1 MFNNL
6 GASIVRLLA
15 AAAVLSLLAVACSS
29 PGETAPG
36 ETAPGETAPGET
48 APGETAPG
56 DTAPGETAKPEGDL
70 ALVWEAWGRIQQNYP
85 KAGELDPDSVTAG
98 AVDRL
103 LRLSGAA
110 PYPFL
115 TDVGRMRGQTPS
127 AVPAELGDI
136 WRAAAM
142 YRMEHPDFD
151 QSILVEAVLDGILEG
166 LGDPSSTFLN
176 AEDYP
181 RAKKDFEKRL
191 EGSYLGIGTE
201 VVPENGRLF
210 LIPYPDTPAEKA
222 GIERGDILTAVDG
235 HSVEGQTVRSVV
247 DLVGGPEGTKVRLR
261 LLRAGEPDPLELDVF
276 RGNVEIPTVIN
287 QLIPGGV
294 GYLRISRFQEN
305 TGDQTFE
312 ALESMKP
319 YDLLALILDLR
330 FNLGG
335 SPEAASEVAG
345 QFLPPGSLFRYVED
359 REGVRSQHF
368 IAEDINRLELD
379 DLLLA
384 VLVNDQTAGEA
395 EAVAVALQEAGRA
408 VIVGTGTYG
417 EASNYEFIE
426 LSDGSAIYIP
436 TSRWFTPSG
445 EWLGGTGID
454 PDEYVVSGPENDS
467 QFSRAYEY
475 LNAQLPPFR

>member
-6 GASIVRLLA
+6 GVSIVRLLA

-29 PGETAPG
+29 S
-36 ETAPGETAPGET
+36 
-48 APGETAPG
+48 G
-56 DTAPGETAKPEGDL
+56 DTAPGETAKPEDDL

-85 KAGELDPDSVTAG
+85 RADELDPDSVTAG
-98 AVDRL
+98 AVGRL

-127 AVPAELGDI
+127 AVPVELGDI

-142 YRMEHPDFD
+142 YRLDHPDFE

-181 RAKKDFEKRL
+181 RAKKDFDKRL
-191 EGSYLGIGTE
+191 EGSYLGIGTQ
-201 VVPENGRLF
+201 VMPENGQIVLF
-210 LIPYPDTPAEKA
+210 PYPDTPAEKA
-222 GIERGDILTAVDG
+222 GIEPGDILAAVDG

-247 DLVGGPEGTKVRLR
+247 DLVAGPEGTKVKLR
-261 LLRAGEPDPLELDVF
+261 LLRAGEPDPVELDVF

-287 QLIPGGV
+287 QLTPGGI
-294 GYLRISRFQEN
+294 GYLRIYRFQEN
-305 TGDQTFE
+305 TGDQTFA
-312 ALESMKP
+312 ALESMNRF
-319 YDLLALILDLR
+319 DLLALILDLR
-330 FNLGG
+330 SNFGG
-335 SPEAASEVAG
+335 SAEAASEVAG
-345 QFLPPGSLFRYVED
+345 QFLPPGSLFRSVEG

-368 IAEDINRLELD
+368 IPEDINRLELD
-379 DLLLA
+379 DVLLA
-384 VLVNDQTAGEA
+384 VLVNDETAGEA
-395 EAVAVALQEAGRA
+395 EAVAVALQEVGRA
-408 VIVGTGTYG
+408 VIVGTETYG

-454 PDEYVVSGPENDS
+454 PDEFVVSRPEDEGFARES
-467 QFSRAYEY
+467 QFNRAYEY
-475 LNAQLPPFR
+475 LDAQLPPFR

>member
-1 MFNNL
+1 MFNNI

-15 AAAVLSLLAVACSS
+15 AAAVLSLLVACSS
-29 PGETAPG
+29 
-36 ETAPGETAPGET
+36 
-48 APGETAPG
+48 PG
-56 DTAPGETAKPEGDL
+56 DTAPGETAKPEDDL

-85 KAGELDPDSVTAG
+85 RADELDPDSVTAG
-98 AVDRL
+98 AVGRL

-127 AVPAELGDI
+127 AVPVELGDI

-142 YRMEHPDFD
+142 YRLDHPDFE

-181 RAKKDFEKRL
+181 RAKKDFDKRL
-191 EGSYLGIGTE
+191 EGSYLGIGTQ
-201 VVPENGRLF
+201 VMPENGRIVLF
-210 LIPYPDTPAEKA
+210 PYPDTPAEKA
-222 GIERGDILTAVDG
+222 GIEPGDILAAVDG
-235 HSVEGQTVRSVV
+235 HSVDGQTVRSVV
-247 DLVGGPEGTKVRLR
+247 DLVAGPEGTKVKLR
-261 LLRAGEPDPLELDVF
+261 LLRAGEPDPVELDVF

-287 QLIPGGV
+287 QLTPGGI
-294 GYLRISRFQEN
+294 GYLRIYRFQEN
-305 TGDQTFE
+305 TGDQTFA
-312 ALESMKP
+312 ALESMNRF
-319 YDLLALILDLR
+319 DLLALILDLR
-330 FNLGG
+330 SNFGG
-335 SPEAASEVAG
+335 SAEAASEVAG
-345 QFLPPGSLFRYVED
+345 QFLPPGSLFRSVED

-368 IAEDINRLELD
+368 IAEDINRLELED
-379 DLLLA
+379 VLLA
-384 VLVNDQTAGEA
+384 VLVNDETAGEA
-395 EAVAVALQEAGRA
+395 EAVAVALQEADRA
-408 VIVGTGTYG
+408 VIVGTETYG

-454 PDEYVVSGPENDS
+454 PDEFVVSRPEDEGVGRES
-467 QFSRAYEY
+467 QFNRAYDY
-475 LNAQLPPFR
+475 LDAQLPPFR

>member
-29 PGETAPG
+29 PGETAL
-36 ETAPGETAPGET
+36 
-48 APGETAPG
+48 
-56 DTAPGETAKPEGDL
+56 GETAKPEDDL

-85 KAGELDPDSVTAG
+85 RADELDPDSVTAG

-103 LRLSGAA
+103 LRLSGVA

-142 YRMEHPDFD
+142 YRLDHPDFE

-181 RAKKDFEKRL
+181 RAKKDFDKRL
-191 EGSYLGIGTE
+191 EGSYLGIGTQ
-201 VVPENGRLF
+201 VMPENGQIVLF
-210 LIPYPDTPAEKA
+210 PYPDTPAEKA
-222 GIERGDILTAVDG
+222 GIEPGDILAAVDG

-247 DLVGGPEGTKVRLR
+247 DLVGGPEGTKVKLR

-287 QLIPGGV
+287 QLTPGGI
-294 GYLRISRFQEN
+294 GYLRIYRFQEN
-305 TGDQTFE
+305 TGDQTFA
-312 ALESMKP
+312 ALESMNRF
-319 YDLLALILDLR
+319 DLLALILDLR
-330 FNLGG
+330 SNFGG
-335 SPEAASEVAG
+335 SAEAASEVAG

-359 REGVRSQHF
+359 REGVRSQEF

-379 DLLLA
+379 DVLLA
-384 VLVNDQTAGEA
+384 VLVNDETAGEA

-408 VIVGTGTYG
+408 VIVGTETYG

-436 TSRWFTPSG
+436 TSRWYTPSG
-445 EWLGGTGID
+445 EWLGGAGID
-454 PDEYVVSGPENDS
+454 PDEFVVSRPEDEGFARES
-467 QFSRAYEY
+467 QFNRAYEY
-475 LNAQLPPFR
+475 LDAQLPPFR

>member
-1 MFNNL
+1 MFNNI

-29 PGETAPG
+29 PG
-36 ETAPGETAPGET
+36 
-48 APGETAPG
+48 
-56 DTAPGETAKPEGDL
+56 DTSPGETAKPEGDL

-85 KAGELDPDSVTAG
+85 KADELDPDSVTAG
-98 AVDRL
+98 AVGRL

-127 AVPAELGDI
+127 AVPVELGDI

-142 YRMEHPDFD
+142 YRLDHPDFE

-181 RAKKDFEKRL
+181 RAKKDFDKRL
-191 EGSYLGIGTE
+191 EGSYLGIGTQ
-201 VVPENGRLF
+201 VMPENGQIVLF
-210 LIPYPDTPAEKA
+210 PYPDTPAEKA
-222 GIERGDILTAVDG
+222 GIEPGDILAAVDG

-247 DLVGGPEGTKVRLR
+247 DLVAGPEGTKVKLR
-261 LLRAGEPDPLELDVF
+261 LLRAGEPDPVELDVF

-287 QLIPGGV
+287 QLTPGGI
-294 GYLRISRFQEN
+294 GYLRIYRFQEN
-305 TGDQTFE
+305 TGDQTFA
-312 ALESMKP
+312 ALESMNRF
-319 YDLLALILDLR
+319 DLLALILDLR
-330 FNLGG
+330 SNFGG
-335 SPEAASEVAG
+335 SAEAASEVAG
-345 QFLPPGSLFRYVED
+345 QFLPPGSLFRSVEG

-368 IAEDINRLELD
+368 IPEDINRLELD
-379 DLLLA
+379 DVLLA
-384 VLVNDQTAGEA
+384 VLVNDETAGEA
-395 EAVAVALQEAGRA
+395 EAVAVALQEVGRA
-408 VIVGTGTYG
+408 VIVGTETYG

-454 PDEYVVSGPENDS
+454 PDEFVVSRPEDEGFARES
-467 QFSRAYEY
+467 QFNRAYEY
-475 LNAQLPPFR
+475 LDAQLPPFR

>member
-1 MFNNL
+1 MFDNL

-29 PGETAPG
+29 PG
-36 ETAPGETAPGET
+36 
-48 APGETAPG
+48 
-56 DTAPGETAKPEGDL
+56 DTAPGETAKPKDDL

-85 KAGELDPDSVTAG
+85 RADELDPDSVTAG
-98 AVDRL
+98 AVGRL

-127 AVPAELGDI
+127 AVPVELGDI

-142 YRMEHPDFD
+142 YRLDHPDFE

-181 RAKKDFEKRL
+181 RAKKDFDKRL
-191 EGSYLGIGTE
+191 EGSYLGIGTQ
-201 VVPENGRLF
+201 VMPENGQIVLF
-210 LIPYPDTPAEKA
+210 PYPDTPAEKA
-222 GIERGDILTAVDG
+222 GIEPGDILAAVDG
-235 HSVEGQTVRSVV
+235 LSVEGQTVRSVV
-247 DLVGGPEGTKVRLR
+247 DLVAGPEGTKVKLR
-261 LLRAGEPDPLELDVF
+261 LLRAGEPDPVELDVF

-287 QLIPGGV
+287 QLTPGGI
-294 GYLRISRFQEN
+294 GYLRIYRFQEN
-305 TGDQTFE
+305 TGDQTFA
-312 ALESMKP
+312 ALESMNRF
-319 YDLLALILDLR
+319 DLLALILDLR
-330 FNLGG
+330 SNFGG
-335 SPEAASEVAG
+335 SAEAASEVAG
-345 QFLPPGSLFRYVED
+345 QFLPPGSLFRSVED

-379 DLLLA
+379 DVLLA
-384 VLVNDQTAGEA
+384 VLVNDETAGEA

-408 VIVGTGTYG
+408 VIVGTETYG

-454 PDEYVVSGPENDS
+454 PDEFVVSRPEDEGFARES
-467 QFSRAYEY
+467 QFNRAYEY
-475 LNAQLPPFR
+475 LDAQLPPFR